1 MDFII
6 NKKRRQTFTFEEK
19 LKVIREIEKGK
30 KQSQICR
37 ERNMPS
43 STVSSLWKNRKILF
57 KAIKRKNINSKK
69 NRKPVY
75 DDVDEALYKW
85 YVEQKAKGIIV
96 TSRFLRTKA
105 EEIGVKLRGSDC
117 FYLSYSWID
126 RFKKRHSIRHDSE
139 QGTLVNTEDKNET
152 IGLEDFENRNEDVV
166 ISGSS
171 EKHNDDHNLDN
182 IERVVVQ
189 VKNETEVSNTFYTEM
204 VKSEDNGKKT
214 KSMEGNG
221 TSKGFADGLGNVR
234 IKEENEEE
242 GADIILPEIV
252 TLEDENQPKR
262 STKEATITKPSE
274 TNDDDDLLFFK
285 SLLPDLRSLSRERKL
300 YIRNKI
306 QLLILNE
313 VYGYRIENT

>member
-1 MDFII
+1 MAQQ
-6 NKKRRQTFTFEEK
+6 KRKVFNIEEK
-19 LKVIREIEKGK
+19 AHIVWRLENGESNTSLAKEYGISRSTI
-30 KQSQICR
+30 
-37 ERNMPS
+37 S
-43 STVSSLWKNRKILF
+43 SIWKNRDKIRNFYQNNYLNMKRARSSDYKPIEDALLEWF
-57 KAIKRKNINSKK
+57 KSQRADATILNG
-69 NRKPVY
+69 PVLQ
-75 DDVDEALYKW
+75 E
-85 YVEQKAKGIIV
+85 KAN
-96 TSRFLRTKA
+96 
-105 EEIGVKLRGSDC
+105 EIARSLGKTNFNCS
-117 FYLSYSWID
+117 SSWIQ
-126 RFKKRHSIRHDSE
+126 RFRVRHNIIPPKKS
-139 QGTLVNTEDKNET
+139 GTLVNTEDKNET